1 MLQTGDMVM
10 RNEVCIQKKRIGVIL
25 LELIMVCSIIWIVYC
40 LKMNKEESN
49 GLKGVALLFYYRQY
63 GMFFPVFIG
72 LLTCT
77 LIGIDYESGAIQ
89 QRLIV
94 NKLQNILY
102 AKYCIIFIHVI
113 GVSVL
118 LLLGRYFVYGEFL
131 INELLIVGVLIIW
144 SVSESIIA
152 GLVILITKREIM
164 GLAVCIV
171 LYMLECSR
179 HIQYSALRYFLNFV
193 SRVLFDFHSYN

>member
-1 MLQTGDMVM
+1 M
-10 RNEVCIQKKRIGVIL
+10 RNEICIQKKRIAVIL
-25 LELIMVCSIIWIVYC
+25 LEVIMVCSIIWILYC
-40 LKMNKEESN
+40 LRMNKEESN

-63 GMFFPVFIG
+63 GMFFPAFIG

-89 QRLIV
+89 QRLIM
-94 NKLQNILY
+94 NKLQTILY
-102 AKYCIIFIHVI
+102 MKYRIVLIHVI

-118 LLLGRYFVYGEFL
+118 LLLGRCFVYEGFL
-131 INELLIVGVLIIW
+131 ISELLIVGVLMIW
-144 SVSESIIA
+144 AVLESIIA
-152 GLVILITKREIM
+152 GLVILITKKEIM
-164 GLAVCIV
+164 GLAVCII

-193 SRVLFDFHSYN
+193 SRILFNYSS

>member
-1 MLQTGDMVM
+1 M
-10 RNEVCIQKKRIGVIL
+10 RNEICIQKKRIAVIL
-25 LELIMVCSIIWIVYC
+25 LEVIMVCSIIWILYC
-40 LKMNKEESN
+40 LRMNKEESN

-63 GMFFPVFIG
+63 GMFFPAFIG

-89 QRLIV
+89 QRLIM
-94 NKLQNILY
+94 NKLQTILY
-102 AKYCIIFIHVI
+102 MKYRIVLIHVI

-118 LLLGRYFVYGEFL
+118 LLLGRCFVYEGFL
-131 INELLIVGVLIIW
+131 ISELLIVGVLMIW
-144 SVSESIIA
+144 AVLESIIV
-152 GLVILITKREIM
+152 GLVILITKKEIM
-164 GLAVCIV
+164 GLAVCII

-193 SRVLFDFHSYN
+193 SRILFNYSS

>member
-1 MLQTGDMVM
+1 MNNKSYELVVSNNMKYVAGICWRNKINDMYEMKVWHANANHM
-10 RNEVCIQKKRIGVIL
+10 REI
-25 LELIMVCSIIWIVYC
+25 
-40 LKMNKEESN
+40 
-49 GLKGVALLFYYRQY
+49 
-63 GMFFPVFIG
+63 
-72 LLTCT
+72 
-77 LIGIDYESGAIQ
+77 
-89 QRLIV
+89 
-94 NKLQNILY
+94 
-102 AKYCIIFIHVI
+102 
-113 GVSVL
+113 SVL

>member
-1 MLQTGDMVM
+1 M
-10 RNEVCIQKKRIGVIL
+10 RNEICIQKKRIAVIL
-25 LELIMVCSIIWIVYC
+25 LEVIMVCSIIWILYC
-40 LKMNKEESN
+40 LRMNKEESN

-63 GMFFPVFIG
+63 GMFFPAFIG

-89 QRLIV
+89 QRLIM
-94 NKLQNILY
+94 NKLQTILY
-102 AKYCIIFIHVI
+102 TKYRIVLIHVI

-118 LLLGRYFVYGEFL
+118 LLLGRCFVYEEFL
-131 INELLIVGVLIIW
+131 TSELLIVGVLMIW
-144 SVSESIIA
+144 AVLESIIA
-152 GLVILITKREIM
+152 GLVILITKKEIM
-164 GLAVCIV
+164 GLAVCII

-193 SRVLFDFHSYN
+193 SRILFNYSS